1 MTGRED
7 QSVRL
12 LRRGAL
18 ACGATFLLCFSIVPL
33 YRIACE
39 RVFGIKLDDSAA
51 TASSVESQKPD
62 MDRLVTVQ
70 FVANVHSGLAWQFS
84 PDVVEVKVHPG
95 VPTLANFTASNR
107 SGIAIVG
114 NAVPSVAPAANSRYF
129 NKTECFC
136 FTEQRLEPGE
146 SRAMPVR
153 FIVDPALP
161 RDVQTLTLSYTFYR
175 NDIATERV
183 ALKGSDPFIPA
194 ARVNERQSS
203 ADKGI

>member
-1 MTGRED
+1 MNDRPDASTRM
-7 QSVRL
+7 
-12 LRRGAL
+12 LRRGVL

-39 RVFGIKLDDSAA
+39 RVFGIKLDRTALDAGEAA
-51 TASSVESQKPD
+51 AQTAD

-70 FVANVHSGLAWQFS
+70 FVANVNSGLAWQFS
-84 PDVVEVKVHPG
+84 PDVVEVRVHPG
-95 VPTLANFTASNR
+95 VPTEASFTASNR
-107 SGIAIVG
+107 SSVAIVG
-114 NAVPSVAPAANSRYF
+114 NAVPSVAPAVNSKYF

-146 SRAMPVR
+146 TRAMPLR

-175 NDIATERV
+175 NDIATQRV
-183 ALKGSDPFIPA
+183 AAVAREKGSESII
-194 ARVNERQSS
+194 S
-203 ADKGI
+203 G

>member
-1 MTGRED
+1 MSARDD

-18 ACGATFLLCFSIVPL
+18 ICGATFLLCFSIVPL

-39 RVFGIKLDDSAA
+39 RVFGIKLDDSAV
-51 TASSVESQKPD
+51 TASAALSQQPD

-70 FVANVHSGLAWQFS
+70 FVANVHSGLAWQFT
-84 PDVVEVKVHPG
+84 PDVVEVQVHPG

-107 SGIAIVG
+107 AGIAIVG
-114 NAVPSVAPAANSRYF
+114 SAVPSVAPATTSKYF
-129 NKTECFC
+129 SKTECFC

-146 SRAMPVR
+146 TRAMPVR

-175 NDIATERV
+175 NDIATQRV
-183 ALKGSDPFIPA
+183 ALKGSDPFI
-194 ARVNERQSS
+194 R
-203 ADKGI
+203 G

>member
-1 MTGRED
+1 MSGRED
-7 QSVRL
+7 MSVRM

-39 RVFGIKLDDSAA
+39 KVFGIKLDDTAIAA
-51 TASSVESQKPD
+51 GEAAAQQAD
-62 MDRLVTVQ
+62 MGRLVTVQ
-70 FVANVHSGLAWQFS
+70 FVANVNSGLAWEFA
-84 PDVVEVKVHPG
+84 PEVVEIKVHPG

-107 SGIAIVG
+107 AGIAIVG
-114 NAVPSVAPAANSRYF
+114 NAVPSVAPATSSKYF

-146 SRAMPVR
+146 TRAMPVR

-161 RDVQTLTLSYTFYR
+161 REIETLTLAYTFYR
-175 NDIATERV
+175 NDIATQRV
-183 ALKGSDPFIPA
+183 AA
-194 ARVNERQSS
+194 VARATQVPTS
-203 ADKGI
+203 

>member
-1 MTGRED
+1 MSERD
-7 QSVRL
+7 NQSVRL

-18 ACGATFLLCFSIVPL
+18 ICGGTFLLCFSIVPL

-39 RVFGIKLDDSAA
+39 RVFGIKLDDSAV
-51 TASSVESQKPD
+51 TASAAESQQPD

-70 FVANVHSGLAWQFS
+70 FVANVHSGLAWHFT
-84 PDVVEVKVHPG
+84 PDVVEMKVHPG

-107 SGIAIVG
+107 AGIAIVG
-114 NAVPSVAPAANSRYF
+114 NAVPSVAPATTSKYF

-146 SRAMPVR
+146 TRAMPVR

-183 ALKGSDPFIPA
+183 AAIAGAKTVP
-194 ARVNERQSS
+194 NT
-203 ADKGI
+203 